1 MAIPDWLNI
10 QEISR
15 LWGEETGQDPSAFQN
30 DLEEWFAEFVKEPP
44 TSRQL
49 VPGVDFDT
57 IIANRLLG
65 MLGAGYLE
73 RRTFEAYCKDR
84 GHSKPCFWLTDW
96 EAERE
101 STRSSL
107 EQPQQDLIK
116 KAAVA
121 SAEAAELKAQL
132 EAAQRRNSL
141 NYRDPQ
147 RNIQPLQQVTTRQIR
162 RGKAILVAG
171 LAVPLV
177 ALLLWGAATLFQLAT
192 AQREIARLSAA
203 VEASD
208 SVIAK
213 LHDELVIVRQ
223 AVESARQ
230 TTPAETS
237 ARTREQ
243 LDAAL
248 ASAIDAE
255 KSAARAQAET
265 MRLREDNARPT
276 DEPTRMKA
284 IVDEAEVARLTE
296 ELAARQRD
304 TVATQPPTG
313 SGATV
318 PSDQNPVAD
327 QKDPDQTQDAEGGE
341 AAPEFDESLTATKVT
356 SDPVTSE
363 TKAPR
368 DIVSPD
374 DLLLEPGHH
383 VGREVVVTGS
393 VVWLLRRYW
402 LQSESG
408 HMSMLIDVKG
418 LQADDRNKLK
428 HAVVQIEVLA
438 QARARITGT
447 VERQG
452 SENYRLAAT
461 DLVLVE

>member
-1 MAIPDWLNI
+1 MTIPDWLSI

-15 LWGEETGQDPSAFQN
+15 LWGEETGHDPSAFQK
-30 DLEEWFAEFVKEPP
+30 DLREWFAEFVKEPP

-49 VPGVDFDT
+49 MPGVTFDT

-65 MLGAGYLE
+65 MLGAHHLE
-73 RRTFEAYCKDR
+73 RRTFEAYCEER
-84 GHSKPCFWLTDW
+84 GHSKPRFWFAGW

-101 STRSSL
+101 STGPSP
-107 EQPQQDLIK
+107 EQPQRELIK
-116 KAAVA
+116 RAAAA
-121 SAEAAELKAQL
+121 SAEAEELKAQR
-132 EAAQRRNSL
+132 EAAQQRDLANHK
-141 NYRDPQ
+141 DPQ
-147 RNIQPLQQVTTRQIR
+147 TNRQPLQHVTSRQNR
-162 RGKAILVAG
+162 RGRAILMAG
-171 LAVPLV
+171 LAVPVV
-177 ALLLWGAATLFQLAT
+177 ALLLWGAVTLIQLAA

-203 VEASD
+203 VEATD
-208 SVIAK
+208 SVIAA

-265 MRLREDNARPT
+265 MRLSGENTRPT
-276 DEPTRMKA
+276 DEPTRTKA
-284 IVDEAEVARLTE
+284 IVDEAEVEKLTE
-296 ELAARQRD
+296 ELAARQQD
-304 TVATQPPTG
+304 AVATQPPTG
-313 SGATV
+313 PETTA

-327 QKDPDQTQDAEGGE
+327 QMDPDQTQEAEGGE
-341 AAPEFDESLTATKVT
+341 AAPEFEEILTAAKIS

-363 TKAPR
+363 TDAPR

-402 LQSESG
+402 LQSGGG
-408 HMSMLIDVKG
+408 HMRMLIDVEG
-418 LQADDRNKLK
+418 LQLDDRNKLK
-428 HAVVQIEVLA
+428 NAVVKIEFLA
-438 QARARITGT
+438 QVRARITGT
-447 VERQG
+447 IERQG

-461 DLVLVE
+461 ELVFVE